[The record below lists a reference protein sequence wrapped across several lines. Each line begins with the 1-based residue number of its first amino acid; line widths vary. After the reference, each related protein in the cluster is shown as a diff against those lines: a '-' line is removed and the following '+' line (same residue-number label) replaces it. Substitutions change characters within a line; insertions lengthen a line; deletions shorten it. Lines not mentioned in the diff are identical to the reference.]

1 MQVFAVKESR
11 VEEPIN
17 TSPVNPLPPV
27 VVLLV
32 AAMLL
37 LEAAFSL
44 GREGLIGGAQAVGWR
59 SEAIQT
65 YGFSN
70 RAFSWMVENRVFN
83 FDYALRLFTF
93 PYIHGGFTQTLFGV
107 VMTLALGKFVGEKL
121 HQVAVLALFVVP
133 AALGAAIYGLV
144 LPDGPGLIGAFPGVY
159 GLIGGFTYLI
169 WLRLGE
175 IGEKQSQAFSL
186 IGLLLFIQLIFAVF
200 FGTDSTWLADV
211 TGFVAGFGLSFF
223 LSPGGWRKI
232 REKLQQRS

>member
-159 GLIGGFTYLI
+159 GLIGGFTYLM

-175 IGEKQSQAFSL
+175 LGANQLRAFSL
-186 IGLLLFIQLIFAVF
+186 IGVLMAIQLLFAVL
-200 FGTDSTWLADV
+200 FGGDGTWIAD
-211 TGFVAGFGLSFF
+211 VAGFAFGFLISFVV
-223 LSPGGWRKI
+223 SPGGWLKI
-232 REKLQQRS
+232 RLWLQSRR